1 MEKENILSELRKNI
15 QEDKF
20 IKIVFSDRQNGEFN
34 KIIIKSLSLKNG
46 KNIQIESFKD
56 NKAFHKNIELDHFQ
70 EIEDILKGYMENFK
84 QILLQIENL
93 DISFI
98 KKKESFT
105 KKINKNN
112 LIKNYIEHNKKKQY
126 ILNEG
131 DKIDFLIEL
140 GLMSTEGKIL
150 KSSYNKFRQINKYLE
165 FIDDVIEEL
174 KSKKLI
180 DNHINVLDFG
190 CGKSYLTF
198 ALYYYL
204 KHYRKDLSFSIV
216 GLDLKKDVIEFCN
229 KLAQKLNYENLEF
242 LNGNIKDYDRAKE
255 VDLVFSLHACNNAT
269 DYSLEKALSLNAKA
283 ILAVP
288 CCHHEFFE
296 KIQKNKNSEFYNTL
310 KIMVDNGVVLDK
322 FATLATDSFR
332 SSEFYN
338 TLKIMVDNGV
348 VLDKFAT
355 LATDS
360 FRSLALEL
368 CGYKTK
374 MIEFIDM
381 EHTPKNILIKAI
393 KSKPS
398 NLKEKLKEY
407 NKLKEF
413 LGIQPLLE
421 ELTKKYFL
429 IDTNTE
435 IPYN

>member
-34 KIIIKSLSLKNG
+34 KIIIKSLSLKNC

-56 NKAFHKNIELDHFQ
+56 NKAFHKNIELNNIQ
-70 EIEDILKGYMENFK
+70 EIENILKEYIENFK
-84 QILLQIENL
+84 QILLQVENF
-93 DISFI
+93 DVSFI
-98 KKKESFT
+98 RKKESFI
-105 KKINKNN
+105 KRENKNN
-112 LIKNYIEHNKKKQY
+112 LIKNSNEHNKKKQY

-140 GLMSTEGKIL
+140 GLMSTESKI
-150 KSSYNKFRQINKYLE
+150 
-165 FIDDVIEEL
+165 L

-204 KHYRKDLSFSIV
+204 KNYRKDLSFSIV

-296 KIQKNKNSEFYNTL
+296 KIQKSKNSDFYNTL
-310 KIMVDNGVVLDK
+310 KIML
-322 FATLATDSFR
+322 
-332 SSEFYN
+332 
-338 TLKIMVDNGV
+338 DNGV

-360 FRSLALEL
+360 FRSLTLEL

-381 EHTPKNILIKAI
+381 EHTPKNILIRAI
-393 KSKPS
+393 KSKSS

-407 NKLKEF
+407 NRLKDF
-413 LGIQPLLE
+413 LGINPLLE
-421 ELTKKYFL
+421 DLAKKYFL
-429 IDTNTE
+429 IDTNIE

>member
-1 MEKENILSELRKNI
+1 MEKENILFESIKNI
-15 QEDKF
+15 QEDKL
-20 IKIVFSDRQNGEFN
+20 IKIVFSDRKSGDFN
-34 KIIIKSLSLKNG
+34 KVIIKPIILKSA

-56 NKAFHKNIELDHFQ
+56 NKAFHKNIDLNNLKEL
-70 EIEDILKGYMENFK
+70 EDSLKKYIDNFK
-84 QILLQIENL
+84 QILLQIEGS

-98 KKKESFT
+98 RKKESFSR
-105 KKINKNN
+105 KEKESN
-112 LIKNYIEHNKKKQY
+112 LIKTSNEHNKKKQY

-140 GLMSTEGKIL
+140 GLMSIEGKIL
-150 KSSYNKFRQINKYLE
+150 KSSYNKFKQINKYLE

-174 KSKKLI
+174 KVKKLI
-180 DNHINVLDFG
+180 TDHINVLDFG

-204 KHYRKDLSFSIV
+204 KNYREDLTFSIV

-229 KLAQKLNYENLEF
+229 KLAKKLNYENLEF
-242 LNGNIKDYDRAKE
+242 LNGNIKDYDKSKE

-269 DYSLEKALSLNAKA
+269 DYSLEKALSLDAKA

-310 KIMVDNGVVLDK
+310 KIMADNGVVLDK
-322 FATLATDSFR
+322 FATLATDS
-332 SSEFYN
+332 S
-338 TLKIMVDNGV
+338 
-348 VLDKFAT
+348 
-355 LATDS
+355 
-360 FRSLALEL
+360 RSLSLEL

-393 KSKPS
+393 KSKSS
-398 NLKEKLKEY
+398 NLKEKLVEY

-413 LGIQPLLE
+413 LGIKPLLE
-421 ELTKKYFL
+421 DLIKKYFS

>member
-1 MEKENILSELRKNI
+1 MEKENILFESIKNI
-15 QEDKF
+15 QEDKL
-20 IKIVFSDRQNGEFN
+20 IKIVFSDRKSGDFN
-34 KIIIKSLSLKNG
+34 KVIIKPIILKSV

-56 NKAFHKNIELDHFQ
+56 NKAFHKNIDLNNLKEL
-70 EIEDILKGYMENFK
+70 EDNLKEYIDNFK
-84 QILLQIENL
+84 QILLQIEGS

-98 KKKESFT
+98 RKKENFSR
-105 KKINKNN
+105 KEKESN
-112 LIKNYIEHNKKKQY
+112 LIKTSNEHNKKKQY

-140 GLMSTEGKIL
+140 GLMSVEGKIL
-150 KSSYNKFRQINKYLE
+150 KSSFNKFKQINKYLE

-174 KSKKLI
+174 KAKKLI
-180 DNHINVLDFG
+180 TNHINVLDFG

-204 KHYRKDLSFSIV
+204 KNYRKDLTFSIV

-229 KLAQKLNYENLEF
+229 KLAKKLNYENLEF
-242 LNGNIKDYDRAKE
+242 LNGNIKDYDKSKE

-269 DYSLEKALSLNAKA
+269 DYSLEKALSLDAKA

-310 KIMVDNGVVLDK
+310 KIM
-322 FATLATDSFR
+322 A
-332 SSEFYN
+332 
-338 TLKIMVDNGV
+338 DNGV

-360 FRSLALEL
+360 FRSLSLEL

-393 KSKPS
+393 KSKSS
-398 NLKEKLKEY
+398 NLKEKLTEY

-413 LGIQPLLE
+413 LGIKPLLE
-421 ELTKKYFL
+421 DLIKKYFS

>member
-1 MEKENILSELRKNI
+1 MEKENVLFELKKNI
-15 QEDKF
+15 QEDKL
-20 IKIVFSDRQNGEFN
+20 IKIVFSDRKSGDFN
-34 KIIIKSLSLKNG
+34 KVIIKPIILKST

-56 NKAFHKNIELDHFQ
+56 NKAFHKNIDLNNLQEL
-70 EIEDILKGYMENFK
+70 ENILKEYIENFK
-84 QILLQIENL
+84 QILLQIEGA

-98 KKKESFT
+98 RKKESFSR
-105 KKINKNN
+105 KEKESN
-112 LIKNYIEHNKKKQY
+112 LIKTSNEHNKKKQY

-140 GLMSTEGKIL
+140 GLMSVEGKIL
-150 KSSYNKFRQINKYLE
+150 KSSYNKFKQINKYLE

-174 KSKKLI
+174 KAKKLI
-180 DNHINVLDFG
+180 TNHINVLDFG

-204 KHYRKDLSFSIV
+204 KNYRKDLTFSIV

-229 KLAQKLNYENLEF
+229 KLAKKLNYENLEF
-242 LNGNIKDYDRAKE
+242 LNGNIKDYDKSKE

-269 DYSLEKALSLNAKA
+269 DYSLEKALSLDAKA

-296 KIQKNKNSEFYNTL
+296 KIQKNKNSEFHNTL
-310 KIMVDNGVVLDK
+310 KIM
-322 FATLATDSFR
+322 A
-332 SSEFYN
+332 
-338 TLKIMVDNGV
+338 DNGV

-360 FRSLALEL
+360 FRSLSLEL
-368 CGYKTK
+368 CGYKTR

-393 KSKPS
+393 KSKS
-398 NLKEKLKEY
+398 SDLKEKLVEY

-413 LGIQPLLE
+413 LGINPLLE
-421 ELTKKYFL
+421 DLIRKYFF

>member
-1 MEKENILSELRKNI
+1 MEKENVLFELKKNI
-15 QEDKF
+15 QEDKL
-20 IKIVFSDRQNGEFN
+20 IKIVFSDRKSRDFN
-34 KIIIKSLSLKNG
+34 KVIIKPIILKSA

-56 NKAFHKNIELDHFQ
+56 NKAFHKNIDLNNLQEL
-70 EIEDILKGYMENFK
+70 EDNLKEYIDNFK
-84 QILLQIENL
+84 QILLQIEGS

-98 KKKESFT
+98 RKKENFSR
-105 KKINKNN
+105 KEKDSN
-112 LIKNYIEHNKKKQY
+112 LIKTSNDHNKKKQY

-140 GLMSTEGKIL
+140 GLMSAEGKIL
-150 KSSYNKFRQINKYLE
+150 KSSYSKFKQINKYLE

-180 DNHINVLDFG
+180 DNHINILDFG

-242 LNGNIKDYDRAKE
+242 LNGNIKDYDKSKE

-269 DYSLEKALSLNAKA
+269 DYSLEKALSLSAKA

-296 KIQKNKNSEFYNTL
+296 KIQKSKNSDFYNTL
-310 KIMVDNGVVLDK
+310 KIML
-322 FATLATDSFR
+322 
-332 SSEFYN
+332 
-338 TLKIMVDNGV
+338 DNGV

-360 FRSLALEL
+360 FRSLALEV

-374 MIEFIDM
+374 MIAFIDM
-381 EHTPKNILIKAI
+381 EHTPKNILIRAI
-393 KSKPS
+393 KSKSS

-407 NKLKEF
+407 NRLKDF
-413 LGIQPLLE
+413 LGINPLLE
-421 ELTKKYFL
+421 DLVKKYFL
-429 IDTNTE
+429 IDTNIE

>member
-1 MEKENILSELRKNI
+1 MEKENILFELKKNI
-15 QEDKF
+15 QEDKL
-20 IKIVFSDRQNGEFN
+20 IKIVFSDRKSGDFN
-34 KIIIKSLSLKNG
+34 KVIIKPIILKST

-56 NKAFHKNIELDHFQ
+56 NKAFHKNIDLNNLQEL
-70 EIEDILKGYMENFK
+70 EDNLKEYIDNFK
-84 QILLQIENL
+84 QILLQIEGL

-98 KKKESFT
+98 RKKENFSR
-105 KKINKNN
+105 KEKESN
-112 LIKNYIEHNKKKQY
+112 LIKTSNEHNKKKQY

-140 GLMSTEGKIL
+140 GLMSVEGKIL
-150 KSSYNKFRQINKYLE
+150 KSSFNKFKQINKYLE

-174 KSKKLI
+174 KAKKLI
-180 DNHINVLDFG
+180 TNHINVLDFG

-204 KHYRKDLSFSIV
+204 KNYRKDLTFSIV

-229 KLAQKLNYENLEF
+229 KLAKKLNYENLEF
-242 LNGNIKDYDRAKE
+242 LNGNIKDYDKSKE

-269 DYSLEKALSLNAKA
+269 DYSLEKALSLDAKA

-310 KIMVDNGVVLDK
+310 KIM
-322 FATLATDSFR
+322 A
-332 SSEFYN
+332 
-338 TLKIMVDNGV
+338 DNGV

-360 FRSLALEL
+360 FRSLSLEL

-393 KSKPS
+393 KSKSS
-398 NLKEKLKEY
+398 NLKEKLVEY

-413 LGIQPLLE
+413 LGIKPLLE
-421 ELTKKYFL
+421 DLIKKYFL

>member
-1 MEKENILSELRKNI
+1 MEKENILFESIKNI
-15 QEDKF
+15 QEDKL
-20 IKIVFSDRQNGEFN
+20 IKIVFSDRKSGDFN
-34 KIIIKSLSLKNG
+34 KVIIKPIILKSA

-56 NKAFHKNIELDHFQ
+56 NKAFHKNIDLNNLQEL
-70 EIEDILKGYMENFK
+70 EDSLKEYIENFK
-84 QILLQIENL
+84 QILLQIEGS

-98 KKKESFT
+98 RKKESFS
-105 KKINKNN
+105 KKEKESN
-112 LIKNYIEHNKKKQY
+112 LIKTSNEHNKKKQY

-140 GLMSTEGKIL
+140 GLMSVEGKIL
-150 KSSYNKFRQINKYLE
+150 KSSFNKFKQINKYLE

-174 KSKKLI
+174 KAKKLI
-180 DNHINVLDFG
+180 TNHINVLDFG

-204 KHYRKDLSFSIV
+204 KNYRKDLTFSIV

-229 KLAQKLNYENLEF
+229 KLAKKLNYENLEF
-242 LNGNIKDYDRAKE
+242 LNGNIKDYDKSKE

-269 DYSLEKALSLNAKA
+269 DYSLEKALSLDAKA

-310 KIMVDNGVVLDK
+310 KIM
-322 FATLATDSFR
+322 A
-332 SSEFYN
+332 
-338 TLKIMVDNGV
+338 DNGV

-360 FRSLALEL
+360 FRSLSLEL

-381 EHTPKNILIKAI
+381 EHTPKNILIRAI
-393 KSKPS
+393 KSKSS
-398 NLKEKLKEY
+398 NLKEKLVEY

-413 LGIQPLLE
+413 LGIKPLLE
-421 ELTKKYFL
+421 DLIKKYFL

>member
-1 MEKENILSELRKNI
+1 MEKENILFELKKNI
-15 QEDKF
+15 QEDKL
-20 IKIVFSDRQNGEFN
+20 IKIVFSDRQNGDFN
-34 KIIIKSLSLKNG
+34 KVIIKPIILKSTRS
-46 KNIQIESFKD
+46 IQIESFKD
-56 NKAFHKNIELDHFQ
+56 NKAFHKNIDLNNLQEL
-70 EIEDILKGYMENFK
+70 EDSLKEYIDNFK
-84 QILLQIENL
+84 QILLQIEGS

-98 KKKESFT
+98 RKKESFSR
-105 KKINKNN
+105 KEKENN
-112 LIKNYIEHNKKKQY
+112 LIKTSNEHNKKKQY

-140 GLMSTEGKIL
+140 GLMSVEGKIL
-150 KSSYNKFRQINKYLE
+150 KSSFNKFKQINKYLE

-174 KSKKLI
+174 KVKKLI
-180 DNHINVLDFG
+180 TNHINVLDFG

-204 KHYRKDLSFSIV
+204 KNYRKDLTFSIV

-229 KLAQKLNYENLEF
+229 KLARKLNYENLEF
-242 LNGNIKDYDRAKE
+242 LNGNIKDYDKSKE
-255 VDLVFSLHACNNAT
+255 VDFVFSLHACNNAT
-269 DYSLEKALSLNAKA
+269 DYSLEKALSLDAKA

-310 KIMVDNGVVLDK
+310 KIM
-322 FATLATDSFR
+322 A
-332 SSEFYN
+332 
-338 TLKIMVDNGV
+338 DNGV

-360 FRSLALEL
+360 FRSLSLEL

-393 KSKPS
+393 KSKSS
-398 NLKEKLKEY
+398 NLKEKLTEY

-413 LGIQPLLE
+413 LGIKPLLE
-421 ELTKKYFL
+421 DLIKKYFS

>member
-56 NKAFHKNIELDHFQ
+56 NKAFHKNIKLDNFQ

-310 KIMVDNGVVLDK
+310 KIM
-322 FATLATDSFR
+322 T
-332 SSEFYN
+332 
-338 TLKIMVDNGV
+338 DNGV

-360 FRSLALEL
+360 FRSLTLEL

-381 EHTPKNILIKAI
+381 EHTPKNILIRAI
-393 KSKPS
+393 KSKSS

-407 NKLKEF
+407 NRLKDF
-413 LGIQPLLE
+413 LGINPLLE
-421 ELTKKYFL
+421 DLLKKYFL
-429 IDTNTE
+429 IDTNIE

>member
-1 MEKENILSELRKNI
+1 MEKENILFELIKNI
-15 QEDKF
+15 QEDKL
-20 IKIVFSDRQNGEFN
+20 IKIVFSDRKSGDFN
-34 KIIIKSLSLKNG
+34 KVIIKPIILKSAR
-46 KNIQIESFKD
+46 NIQIESFKD
-56 NKAFHKNIELDHFQ
+56 NKAFHKNIDLNNLQEL
-70 EIEDILKGYMENFK
+70 EDNLKEYIDNFK
-84 QILLQIENL
+84 QILLQIEDS

-98 KKKESFT
+98 RKKENFSR
-105 KKINKNN
+105 KEKESN
-112 LIKNYIEHNKKKQY
+112 LIKTSNEHNKKKQY

-140 GLMSTEGKIL
+140 GLMSVEGKIL
-150 KSSYNKFRQINKYLE
+150 KSSFNKFKQINKYLE

-174 KSKKLI
+174 KVKKLI
-180 DNHINVLDFG
+180 TDHINVLDFG

-204 KHYRKDLSFSIV
+204 KNYRKDLTFSIV

-229 KLAQKLNYENLEF
+229 KLAKKLNYENLEF
-242 LNGNIKDYDRAKE
+242 LNGNIKDYDKSKE

-269 DYSLEKALSLNAKA
+269 DYSLEKALSLDAKA

-310 KIMVDNGVVLDK
+310 KIMAG
-322 FATLATDSFR
+322 
-332 SSEFYN
+332 
-338 TLKIMVDNGV
+338 NGV

-360 FRSLALEL
+360 FRSLSLEL

-393 KSKPS
+393 KSKSS
-398 NLKEKLKEY
+398 NLKEKLTEY

-413 LGIQPLLE
+413 LGIKPLLE
-421 ELTKKYFL
+421 DLIKKYFS

>member
-1 MEKENILSELRKNI
+1 MEKENVLFELKKNI
-15 QEDKF
+15 QEDKL
-20 IKIVFSDRQNGEFN
+20 IKIVFSDRKSGDFN
-34 KIIIKSLSLKNG
+34 KVIIKPIILKSA

-56 NKAFHKNIELDHFQ
+56 NKAFHKNIDLNNLQEL
-70 EIEDILKGYMENFK
+70 EDNLKEYIDNFK
-84 QILLQIENL
+84 QILLQIEGS

-98 KKKESFT
+98 RKKENFSR
-105 KKINKNN
+105 KEKESN
-112 LIKNYIEHNKKKQY
+112 LIKTSNEHNKKKQY

-140 GLMSTEGKIL
+140 GLMSVEGKIL
-150 KSSYNKFRQINKYLE
+150 KSSYNKFKQINKYLE

-174 KSKKLI
+174 KAKKLI
-180 DNHINVLDFG
+180 TNHINVLDFG

-204 KHYRKDLSFSIV
+204 KNYRKDLTFSIV

-229 KLAQKLNYENLEF
+229 KLAKKLNYENLEF
-242 LNGNIKDYDRAKE
+242 LNGNIKDYDKSKE

-269 DYSLEKALSLNAKA
+269 DYSLEKALSLDAKA

-310 KIMVDNGVVLDK
+310 KIM
-322 FATLATDSFR
+322 A
-332 SSEFYN
+332 
-338 TLKIMVDNGV
+338 DNGV

-360 FRSLALEL
+360 FRSLSLEL

-393 KSKPS
+393 KSKSS
-398 NLKEKLKEY
+398 NLKEKLTEY

-413 LGIQPLLE
+413 LGIKPLLE
-421 ELTKKYFL
+421 DLIKKYFL

>member
-1 MEKENILSELRKNI
+1 MEKENVLFELKKNI
-15 QEDKF
+15 QEDKL
-20 IKIVFSDRQNGEFN
+20 IKIVFSDRQSGDFN
-34 KIIIKSLSLKNG
+34 KVIIKSIILKSA

-56 NKAFHKNIELDHFQ
+56 NKAFHKNIELNNFQ
-70 EIEDILKGYMENFK
+70 EIENILKESIENFK
-84 QILLQIENL
+84 QILLQIEASN
-93 DISFI
+93 ISFI
-98 KKKESFT
+98 RKKD
-105 KKINKNN
+105 N
-112 LIKNYIEHNKKKQY
+112 LIKNSNEHNKKKKY

-131 DKIDFLIEL
+131 EKIDFLIEL
-140 GLMSTEGKIL
+140 GLMSAEGKIL
-150 KSSYNKFRQINKYLE
+150 KASYNKFKQINKYLE

-174 KSKKLI
+174 KTKKLI
-180 DNHINVLDFG
+180 TNHINVLDFG

-204 KHYRKDLSFSIV
+204 KNYRKDLTFSII

-229 KLAQKLNYENLEF
+229 KLAQKLEYKNLEF
-242 LNGNIKDYDRAKE
+242 LNGNIKDYDKSEE

-269 DYSLEKALSLNAKA
+269 DYSLEKALSLDAKA

-296 KIQKNKNSEFYNTL
+296 KIQKNKNSEFHNTL
-310 KIMVDNGVVLDK
+310 KIM
-322 FATLATDSFR
+322 A
-332 SSEFYN
+332 
-338 TLKIMVDNGV
+338 DNGV

-360 FRSLALEL
+360 FRSLSLEL

-393 KSKPS
+393 KSNSS
-398 NLKEKLKEY
+398 NLKEKLVEY
-407 NKLKEF
+407 NKLKKF
-413 LGIQPLLE
+413 LGIKPLLE
-421 ELTKKYFL
+421 DLIKKFFL

>member
-1 MEKENILSELRKNI
+1 MEKENILFELIKNI
-15 QEDKF
+15 QDDKL
-20 IKIVFSDRQNGEFN
+20 IKIVFSDRKSGDFN
-34 KIIIKSLSLKNG
+34 KVIIKPIILKSA

-56 NKAFHKNIELDHFQ
+56 NKAFHKNIDLNNLQEL
-70 EIEDILKGYMENFK
+70 EDNLKEYIDNFK
-84 QILLQIENL
+84 QILLQIEGS

-98 KKKESFT
+98 RKKENFSR
-105 KKINKNN
+105 KEKESN
-112 LIKNYIEHNKKKQY
+112 LIKTSNEHNKKKQY

-140 GLMSTEGKIL
+140 GLMSVKGKIL
-150 KSSYNKFRQINKYLE
+150 KSSFNKFKQINKYLE

-174 KSKKLI
+174 KAKKLI
-180 DNHINVLDFG
+180 TNHINVLDFG

-204 KHYRKDLSFSIV
+204 KNYRKDLTFSIV

-229 KLAQKLNYENLEF
+229 KLAKKLNYENLEF
-242 LNGNIKDYDRAKE
+242 LNGNIKDYDKSKE
-255 VDLVFSLHACNNAT
+255 GDLVFSLHACNNAT
-269 DYSLEKALSLNAKA
+269 DYSLEKALSLDAKA

-310 KIMVDNGVVLDK
+310 KIM
-322 FATLATDSFR
+322 A
-332 SSEFYN
+332 
-338 TLKIMVDNGV
+338 DNGV

-360 FRSLALEL
+360 FRSLSLEL

-393 KSKPS
+393 KSKSS
-398 NLKEKLKEY
+398 NLKEKLVEY

-413 LGIQPLLE
+413 LGIKPLLE
-421 ELTKKYFL
+421 DLIKKYFL

>member
-1 MEKENILSELRKNI
+1 MEKENILFELIKNI
-15 QEDKF
+15 QEDKL
-20 IKIVFSDRQNGEFN
+20 IKIVFSDRKSGDFN
-34 KIIIKSLSLKNG
+34 KVIIKPIILKST

-56 NKAFHKNIELDHFQ
+56 NKAFHKNIDLNNLQEL
-70 EIEDILKGYMENFK
+70 EDNLKEYIDNFK
-84 QILLQIENL
+84 QILLQIEGS

-98 KKKESFT
+98 RKKENFSR
-105 KKINKNN
+105 KEKDSN
-112 LIKNYIEHNKKKQY
+112 LIKTSNEHNKKKQY

-140 GLMSTEGKIL
+140 GLISIEGKIL
-150 KSSYNKFRQINKYLE
+150 KSSYNKFKQINKYLE

-174 KSKKLI
+174 KAKKLI
-180 DNHINVLDFG
+180 TNHINVLDFG

-204 KHYRKDLSFSIV
+204 KNYRKDLTFSIV

-229 KLAQKLNYENLEF
+229 KLAKKLNYENLEF
-242 LNGNIKDYDRAKE
+242 LNGNIKDYDKSKE

-269 DYSLEKALSLNAKA
+269 DYSLEKALSLDAKA

-310 KIMVDNGVVLDK
+310 KIM
-322 FATLATDSFR
+322 A
-332 SSEFYN
+332 
-338 TLKIMVDNGV
+338 DNGV

-360 FRSLALEL
+360 FRSLSLEL

-381 EHTPKNILIKAI
+381 EHTPKNILIRAI
-393 KSKPS
+393 KSKSS
-398 NLKEKLKEY
+398 NLKEKLVEY

-413 LGIQPLLE
+413 LGIKPLLE
-421 ELTKKYFL
+421 DLIKKYFL

>member
-56 NKAFHKNIELDHFQ
+56 NKAFHKNIELDNFQ

-204 KHYRKDLSFSIV
+204 KNYRKDLSFSIV

-229 KLAQKLNYENLEF
+229 KLAQKLDYKSLEF

-269 DYSLEKALSLNAKA
+269 DYSLEK
-283 ILAVP
+283 
-288 CCHHEFFE
+288 H
-296 KIQKNKNSEFYNTL
+296 
-310 KIMVDNGVVLDK
+310 
-322 FATLATDSFR
+322 
-332 SSEFYN
+332 
-338 TLKIMVDNGV
+338 
-348 VLDKFAT
+348 
-355 LATDS
+355 
-360 FRSLALEL
+360 
-368 CGYKTK
+368 
-374 MIEFIDM
+374 
-381 EHTPKNILIKAI
+381 
-393 KSKPS
+393 
-398 NLKEKLKEY
+398 
-407 NKLKEF
+407 
-413 LGIQPLLE
+413 
-421 ELTKKYFL
+421 
-429 IDTNTE
+429 
-435 IPYN
+435 

>member
-1 MEKENILSELRKNI
+1 MEKENILFELIKNI
-15 QEDKF
+15 QEDKL
-20 IKIVFSDRQNGEFN
+20 IKIVFSDRKSGDFN
-34 KIIIKSLSLKNG
+34 KVIIKPIILKST

-56 NKAFHKNIELDHFQ
+56 NKAFHKNIDLNNLQEL
-70 EIEDILKGYMENFK
+70 EDNLKEYIDNFK
-84 QILLQIENL
+84 QILLQIEGS

-98 KKKESFT
+98 RKKENFSR
-105 KKINKNN
+105 KEKESN
-112 LIKNYIEHNKKKQY
+112 LIKTSNEHNKKKQY

-140 GLMSTEGKIL
+140 GLMSVEGKIL
-150 KSSYNKFRQINKYLE
+150 KSSFNKFKQINKYLE
-165 FIDDVIEEL
+165 FIDAVIEEL
-174 KSKKLI
+174 KTKKLI
-180 DNHINVLDFG
+180 TNHINVLDFG

-204 KHYRKDLSFSIV
+204 KNYRKDLTFSIV

-229 KLAQKLNYENLEF
+229 KLAKKLNYENLEF
-242 LNGNIKDYDRAKE
+242 LNGNIKDYDKSKE

-269 DYSLEKALSLNAKA
+269 DYSLEKALSLDAKA

-310 KIMVDNGVVLDK
+310 KIM
-322 FATLATDSFR
+322 A
-332 SSEFYN
+332 
-338 TLKIMVDNGV
+338 DNGV

-360 FRSLALEL
+360 FRSLSLEL

-393 KSKPS
+393 KSKSS
-398 NLKEKLKEY
+398 NLKEKLVEY

-413 LGIQPLLE
+413 LGIKPLLE
-421 ELTKKYFL
+421 DLIKKYFL

>member
-1 MEKENILSELRKNI
+1 MEKENILFELIKNI
-15 QEDKF
+15 QDDKL
-20 IKIVFSDRQNGEFN
+20 IKIVFSGRKSGDFN
-34 KIIIKSLSLKNG
+34 KVIIKPIILKST

-56 NKAFHKNIELDHFQ
+56 NKAFHKNIDLNNLQEL
-70 EIEDILKGYMENFK
+70 ENILKEYIENFK
-84 QILLQIENL
+84 QILLQIEGS

-98 KKKESFT
+98 RKKESFS
-105 KKINKNN
+105 KKEKESN
-112 LIKNYIEHNKKKQY
+112 LVKSSNEHNKKKQY

-140 GLMSTEGKIL
+140 GLMSVEGKIL
-150 KSSYNKFRQINKYLE
+150 KSSYNKFKQINKYLE

-174 KSKKLI
+174 KAKKLI
-180 DNHINVLDFG
+180 TNHINVLDFG

-204 KHYRKDLSFSIV
+204 KNYRKDLTFSIV

-229 KLAQKLNYENLEF
+229 KLAKKLNYENLEF
-242 LNGNIKDYDRAKE
+242 LNGNIKDYDKSKE

-269 DYSLEKALSLNAKA
+269 DYSLEKALSLDAKA

-310 KIMVDNGVVLDK
+310 KIM
-322 FATLATDSFR
+322 A
-332 SSEFYN
+332 
-338 TLKIMVDNGV
+338 DNGV

-360 FRSLALEL
+360 FRSLSLEL

-393 KSKPS
+393 KSKSS
-398 NLKEKLKEY
+398 NLKEKLTEY

-413 LGIQPLLE
+413 LGIKPLLE
-421 ELTKKYFL
+421 DLIKKYFL

>member
-1 MEKENILSELRKNI
+1 MEKENVLFELKKNI
-15 QEDKF
+15 QEDKL
-20 IKIVFSDRQNGEFN
+20 IKIVFSDRKSGDFN
-34 KIIIKSLSLKNG
+34 KVIIKPIILKST
-46 KNIQIESFKD
+46 KNIQIESFRD
-56 NKAFHKNIELDHFQ
+56 NKAFHKNIDLNNLQEL
-70 EIEDILKGYMENFK
+70 EYNLKEYIDNFK
-84 QILLQIENL
+84 QILLQIEGS

-98 KKKESFT
+98 RKKENFSR
-105 KKINKNN
+105 KEKESN
-112 LIKNYIEHNKKKQY
+112 LIKTSNEHNKKKQY

-140 GLMSTEGKIL
+140 GLMSVEGKIL
-150 KSSYNKFRQINKYLE
+150 KSSYNKFKQINKYLE

-174 KSKKLI
+174 KAKKLI
-180 DNHINVLDFG
+180 TNHINVLDFG
-190 CGKSYLTF
+190 CEKSYLTF

-204 KHYRKDLSFSIV
+204 KNYRKDLTFSIV

-229 KLAQKLNYENLEF
+229 KLAKKLNYENLEF
-242 LNGNIKDYDRAKE
+242 LNGNIKDYDKSKE

-269 DYSLEKALSLNAKA
+269 DYSLEKALSLDAKA

-310 KIMVDNGVVLDK
+310 KIM
-322 FATLATDSFR
+322 A
-332 SSEFYN
+332 
-338 TLKIMVDNGV
+338 DNGV

-360 FRSLALEL
+360 FRSLSLEL
-368 CGYKTK
+368 CGYKTR

-393 KSKPS
+393 KSKS
-398 NLKEKLKEY
+398 SDLKEKLVEY

-413 LGIQPLLE
+413 LGIKPLLE
-421 ELTKKYFL
+421 DLIKKYFL

>member
-1 MEKENILSELRKNI
+1 MEKENVLFELKKNI
-15 QEDKF
+15 QEDKL
-20 IKIVFSDRQNGEFN
+20 IKIVFSDRKSGDFN
-34 KIIIKSLSLKNG
+34 KVIIKPIILKSA

-56 NKAFHKNIELDHFQ
+56 NKAFHKNIDLNNLQEL
-70 EIEDILKGYMENFK
+70 EDNLKEYIDNFK
-84 QILLQIENL
+84 QILLQIEGS

-98 KKKESFT
+98 RKKENFSR
-105 KKINKNN
+105 KEKDSN
-112 LIKNYIEHNKKKQY
+112 LIKTSNEHNKKKQY

-140 GLMSTEGKIL
+140 GLMSVEGKIL
-150 KSSYNKFRQINKYLE
+150 KSSFNKFKQINKYLE

-174 KSKKLI
+174 KAKKLI
-180 DNHINVLDFG
+180 TNHINVLDFG

-204 KHYRKDLSFSIV
+204 KNYRKDLTFSIV

-229 KLAQKLNYENLEF
+229 KLAKKLNYENLEF
-242 LNGNIKDYDRAKE
+242 LNGNIKDYDKSKE

-269 DYSLEKALSLNAKA
+269 DYSLEKALSLDAKA

-310 KIMVDNGVVLDK
+310 KIM
-322 FATLATDSFR
+322 A
-332 SSEFYN
+332 
-338 TLKIMVDNGV
+338 DNGV

-360 FRSLALEL
+360 FRSLSLEL

-393 KSKPS
+393 KSKSS
-398 NLKEKLKEY
+398 NLKEKLVEY

-413 LGIQPLLE
+413 LGIKPLLE
-421 ELTKKYFL
+421 DLIKKYFS

>member
-1 MEKENILSELRKNI
+1 MKKENILFELIENI
-15 QEDKF
+15 KESRF
-20 IKIVFSDRQNGEFN
+20 IKIVFSDRQNGDFN
-34 KIIIKSLSLKNG
+34 KIIIKPIILKSV

-56 NKAFHKNIELDHFQ
+56 NKAYHKNIELNNLQ
-70 EIEDILKGYMENFK
+70 EIENILKEYIENFK
-84 QILLQIENL
+84 QILLQIKNL

-98 KKKESFT
+98 KKKENFVR
-105 KKINKNN
+105 KENKNN
-112 LIKNYIEHNKKKQY
+112 LLKNSNEHNKKKQY

-140 GLMSTEGKIL
+140 GLMSADRKIL
-150 KSSYNKFRQINKYLE
+150 KSSYNKFKQINKYLE
-165 FIDDVIEEL
+165 FIDDVIEDL
-174 KSKKLI
+174 KNKKLI

-204 KHYRKDLSFSIV
+204 KNYRQGLTFSIV
-216 GLDLKKDVIEFCN
+216 GLDLKKNVIDFCN
-229 KLAQKLNYENLEF
+229 KLAKKLDYKNLEF
-242 LNGNIKDYDRAKE
+242 LNGNIKDYDKTKE

-296 KIQKNKNSEFYNTL
+296 KIQKNKNSDFYNTL
-310 KIMVDNGVVLDK
+310 KIMADNGV
-322 FATLATDSFR
+322 
-332 SSEFYN
+332 
-338 TLKIMVDNGV
+338 I
-348 VLDKFAT
+348 LDKFAT

-360 FRSLALEL
+360 FRSLTLEL

-393 KSKPS
+393 KSKS
-398 NLKEKLKEY
+398 SDLKEKLKEY
-407 NKLKEF
+407 NKLKKF

-421 ELTKKYFL
+421 DLTKKYFL

>member
-1 MEKENILSELRKNI
+1 MEKENILFELIKNI
-15 QEDKF
+15 QEDKL
-20 IKIVFSDRQNGEFN
+20 IKIVFSDRKSGDFN
-34 KIIIKSLSLKNG
+34 KVIIKPIILKST

-56 NKAFHKNIELDHFQ
+56 NKAFHKNIDLNNLQEL
-70 EIEDILKGYMENFK
+70 ENTLKEYIENFK
-84 QILLQIENL
+84 QILLQIEGS

-98 KKKESFT
+98 RKKESFSR
-105 KKINKNN
+105 KEKESN
-112 LIKNYIEHNKKKQY
+112 LIKTSNEHNKKKQY

-140 GLMSTEGKIL
+140 GLMSVEGKIL
-150 KSSYNKFRQINKYLE
+150 KSSYNKFKQINKYLE

-174 KSKKLI
+174 KAKKLI
-180 DNHINVLDFG
+180 TNHINVLDFG

-204 KHYRKDLSFSIV
+204 KNYRKDLTFSIV

-229 KLAQKLNYENLEF
+229 KLAKKLNYENLEF
-242 LNGNIKDYDRAKE
+242 LNGNIKDYDKSKE

-269 DYSLEKALSLNAKA
+269 DYSLEKALSLDAKA

-310 KIMVDNGVVLDK
+310 KIM
-322 FATLATDSFR
+322 A
-332 SSEFYN
+332 
-338 TLKIMVDNGV
+338 DNGV

-360 FRSLALEL
+360 FRSLSLEL

-381 EHTPKNILIKAI
+381 EHTPKNILIRAI
-393 KSKPS
+393 KSKSS
-398 NLKEKLKEY
+398 NLKEKLVEY

-413 LGIQPLLE
+413 LGIKPLLE
-421 ELTKKYFL
+421 DLIKKYFL

>member
-1 MEKENILSELRKNI
+1 MEKENVLFELKKNI
-15 QEDKF
+15 QEDKL
-20 IKIVFSDRQNGEFN
+20 IKIVFSDRKSGDFN
-34 KIIIKSLSLKNG
+34 KVIIKPIILKSA

-56 NKAFHKNIELDHFQ
+56 NKAFHKNIDLNNLQEL
-70 EIEDILKGYMENFK
+70 EDNLKEYIDNFK
-84 QILLQIENL
+84 QILLQIEGL

-98 KKKESFT
+98 RKKENFSR
-105 KKINKNN
+105 KEKESN
-112 LIKNYIEHNKKKQY
+112 LIKTSNEHNKKKQY

-140 GLMSTEGKIL
+140 GLMSVEGKIL
-150 KSSYNKFRQINKYLE
+150 KSSFNKFKQINKYLE

-174 KSKKLI
+174 KAKKLI
-180 DNHINVLDFG
+180 TNHINVLDFG

-204 KHYRKDLSFSIV
+204 KNYRKDLTFSIV

-229 KLAQKLNYENLEF
+229 KLAKKLNYENLEF
-242 LNGNIKDYDRAKE
+242 LNGNIKDYDKSKE

-269 DYSLEKALSLNAKA
+269 DYSLEKALSLDAKA

-310 KIMVDNGVVLDK
+310 KIM
-322 FATLATDSFR
+322 A
-332 SSEFYN
+332 
-338 TLKIMVDNGV
+338 DNGV

-360 FRSLALEL
+360 FRSLSLEL
-368 CGYKTK
+368 CGYKTN

-393 KSKPS
+393 KSKSS
-398 NLKEKLKEY
+398 NLKEKLTEY

-413 LGIQPLLE
+413 LGIKPLLE
-421 ELTKKYFL
+421 DLIKKYFS

>member
-1 MEKENILSELRKNI
+1 MEKENILFELIKNI
-15 QEDKF
+15 QEDKL
-20 IKIVFSDRQNGEFN
+20 IKIVFSDRKSGDFN
-34 KIIIKSLSLKNG
+34 KVIIKPIILKSA

-56 NKAFHKNIELDHFQ
+56 NKAFHKNIDLNNLQEL
-70 EIEDILKGYMENFK
+70 EDNLKEYIDNFK
-84 QILLQIENL
+84 QILLQIEGS

-98 KKKESFT
+98 RKKENFSR
-105 KKINKNN
+105 KEKESN
-112 LIKNYIEHNKKKQY
+112 LIKTSNEHNKKKQY

-140 GLMSTEGKIL
+140 GLMSVKGKIL
-150 KSSYNKFRQINKYLE
+150 KSSFNKFKQINKYLE

-174 KSKKLI
+174 KAKKLI
-180 DNHINVLDFG
+180 TNHINVLDFG

-204 KHYRKDLSFSIV
+204 KNYRKDLTFSIV

-229 KLAQKLNYENLEF
+229 KLAKKLNYENLEF
-242 LNGNIKDYDRAKE
+242 LNGNIKDYDKSKE

-269 DYSLEKALSLNAKA
+269 DYSLEKALSLDAKA

-310 KIMVDNGVVLDK
+310 KIM
-322 FATLATDSFR
+322 A
-332 SSEFYN
+332 
-338 TLKIMVDNGV
+338 DNGV

-360 FRSLALEL
+360 FRSLSLEL

-393 KSKPS
+393 KSKSS
-398 NLKEKLKEY
+398 NLKEKLTEY

-413 LGIQPLLE
+413 LGIKPLLE
-421 ELTKKYFL
+421 DLIKKYFS

>member
-1 MEKENILSELRKNI
+1 MEKENILFELIKNI
-15 QEDKF
+15 QEDKL
-20 IKIVFSDRQNGEFN
+20 IKIVFSDRKSGDFN
-34 KIIIKSLSLKNG
+34 KVIIKPIILKSV

-56 NKAFHKNIELDHFQ
+56 NKAFHKNIDLNNLKEL
-70 EIEDILKGYMENFK
+70 EDNLKEYIDNFK
-84 QILLQIENL
+84 QILLQIEGS

-98 KKKESFT
+98 RKKENFSR
-105 KKINKNN
+105 KEKESN
-112 LIKNYIEHNKKKQY
+112 LIKTSNEHNKKKQY

-140 GLMSTEGKIL
+140 GLMSIEGKIL
-150 KSSYNKFRQINKYLE
+150 KSSYNKFKQINKYLE

-174 KSKKLI
+174 KVKKLI
-180 DNHINVLDFG
+180 TDHINVLDFG

-204 KHYRKDLSFSIV
+204 KNYRKDLTFSIV
-216 GLDLKKDVIEFCN
+216 GLDLKKDVIAFCN
-229 KLAQKLNYENLEF
+229 KLAKKLNYENLEF
-242 LNGNIKDYDRAKE
+242 LNGNIKDYDKSKE

-269 DYSLEKALSLNAKA
+269 DYSLEKALSLDAKA

-310 KIMVDNGVVLDK
+310 KIM
-322 FATLATDSFR
+322 A
-332 SSEFYN
+332 
-338 TLKIMVDNGV
+338 DNGV

-360 FRSLALEL
+360 FRSLSLEL

-381 EHTPKNILIKAI
+381 EYTPKNILIRAI
-393 KSKPS
+393 KSKSS
-398 NLKEKLKEY
+398 NLKEKLVEY

-413 LGIQPLLE
+413 LGIKPLLE
-421 ELTKKYFL
+421 DLIKKYFL

>member
-1 MEKENILSELRKNI
+1 MEKENILFELKKNI
-15 QEDKF
+15 QEDKL
-20 IKIVFSDRQNGEFN
+20 IKIVFSDRKSGDFN
-34 KIIIKSLSLKNG
+34 KVIIKPIILKSA

-56 NKAFHKNIELDHFQ
+56 NKAFHKNIDLNNLQEL
-70 EIEDILKGYMENFK
+70 EDNLKEYIDNFK
-84 QILLQIENL
+84 QILLQIEGS

-98 KKKESFT
+98 RKKENFSR
-105 KKINKNN
+105 KEKESN
-112 LIKNYIEHNKKKQY
+112 LIKTSNEHNKKKQY

-140 GLMSTEGKIL
+140 GLMSVEGKIL
-150 KSSYNKFRQINKYLE
+150 KSSFNKFKQINKYLE

-174 KSKKLI
+174 KAKKLI
-180 DNHINVLDFG
+180 TNHINVLDFG

-204 KHYRKDLSFSIV
+204 KNYRKDLTFSIV
-216 GLDLKKDVIEFCN
+216 SLDLKKDVIEFCN
-229 KLAQKLNYENLEF
+229 KLAKKLNYENLEF
-242 LNGNIKDYDRAKE
+242 LNGNIKDYDKSKE

-269 DYSLEKALSLNAKA
+269 DYSLEKALSLDAKA

-310 KIMVDNGVVLDK
+310 KIM
-322 FATLATDSFR
+322 A
-332 SSEFYN
+332 
-338 TLKIMVDNGV
+338 DNGV

-360 FRSLALEL
+360 FRSLSLEL

-393 KSKPS
+393 KSKSS
-398 NLKEKLKEY
+398 NLKEKLVEY

-413 LGIQPLLE
+413 LGIKPLLE
-421 ELTKKYFL
+421 DLIKKYFL

>member
-1 MEKENILSELRKNI
+1 MEKENILFESIKNI
-15 QEDKF
+15 QEDKL
-20 IKIVFSDRQNGEFN
+20 IKIVFSDRKSGDFN
-34 KIIIKSLSLKNG
+34 KVIIKPIILKSA

-56 NKAFHKNIELDHFQ
+56 NKAFHKNIDLNNLQEL
-70 EIEDILKGYMENFK
+70 EDNLKEYIDNFK
-84 QILLQIENL
+84 QILLQIEGS

-98 KKKESFT
+98 RKKENFSR
-105 KKINKNN
+105 KEKESN
-112 LIKNYIEHNKKKQY
+112 LIKTSNEHNKKKQY

-140 GLMSTEGKIL
+140 GLMSVEGKIL
-150 KSSYNKFRQINKYLE
+150 KSSFNKFKQINKYLE

-174 KSKKLI
+174 KAKKLI
-180 DNHINVLDFG
+180 TNHINVLDFG

-204 KHYRKDLSFSIV
+204 KNYRKDLTFSIV

-229 KLAQKLNYENLEF
+229 KLAKKLNYENLEF
-242 LNGNIKDYDRAKE
+242 LNGNIKDYDKSKE

-269 DYSLEKALSLNAKA
+269 DYSLEKALSLDAKA

-296 KIQKNKNSEFYNTL
+296 KVQKNKNSEFYNTL
-310 KIMVDNGVVLDK
+310 KIM
-322 FATLATDSFR
+322 A
-332 SSEFYN
+332 
-338 TLKIMVDNGV
+338 DNGV

-360 FRSLALEL
+360 FRSLSLEL

-393 KSKPS
+393 KSKSS
-398 NLKEKLKEY
+398 NLKEKLVEY

-413 LGIQPLLE
+413 LGIKPLLE
-421 ELTKKYFL
+421 DLIKKYFS

>member
-1 MEKENILSELRKNI
+1 MEKDNIFSELKKYI
-15 QEDKF
+15 QEEKF
-20 IKIVFSDRQNGEFN
+20 IKIVFSDKKNGNFS
-34 KIIIKSLSLKNG
+34 KIIIKPLSLKTG

-56 NKAFHKNIELDHFQ
+56 NKAFHKNIELNNLQ
-70 EIEDILKGYMENFK
+70 EIENTLKEYIENFK

-93 DISFI
+93 DISFM
-98 KKKESFT
+98 KKKERFI
-105 KKINKNN
+105 KKENKNN
-112 LIKNYIEHNKKKQY
+112 LIKNSNEHNKKKQY

-140 GLMSTEGKIL
+140 GLMSAEGKIL
-150 KSSYNKFRQINKYLE
+150 KSSYSKFKQINKYLE

-180 DNHINVLDFG
+180 DNHINILDFG

-242 LNGNIKDYDRAKE
+242 LNGNIKDYDRTLE

-296 KIQKNKNSEFYNTL
+296 KIQKNKNSKFYDNL
-310 KIMVDNGVVLDK
+310 KIMADNGIALDK
-322 FATLATDSFR
+322 FAS
-332 SSEFYN
+332 
-338 TLKIMVDNGV
+338 
-348 VLDKFAT
+348 

-393 KSKPS
+393 KSKSS
-398 NLKEKLKEY
+398 NLKEKLIEY
-407 NKLKEF
+407 SKLKEF

-421 ELTKKYFL
+421 ELTRKYFL
-429 IDTNTE
+429 IDTNIE

>member
-1 MEKENILSELRKNI
+1 MEKENVLFELKKNI
-15 QEDKF
+15 QEDKL
-20 IKIVFSDRQNGEFN
+20 IKIVFSDKQNGDFS
-34 KIIIKSLSLKNG
+34 KIIIKPLSLKTS
-46 KNIQIESFKD
+46 KNIQIESFKE
-56 NKAFHKNIELDHFQ
+56 NKAFHKNIELNNFQ
-70 EIEDILKGYMENFK
+70 EIENILKEYIENFK
-84 QILLQIENL
+84 QILLQIESL
-93 DISFI
+93 DISFT
-98 KKKESFT
+98 KKKENFI
-105 KKINKNN
+105 KKENKNN
-112 LIKNYIEHNKKKQY
+112 LIKNSNEHNKKKKY

-140 GLMSTEGKIL
+140 GLMSVEGKIL
-150 KSSYNKFRQINKYLE
+150 KSSYNKFKQINKYLE
-165 FIDDVIEEL
+165 FINDVIVEL
-174 KSKKLI
+174 KTKKLI
-180 DNHINVLDFG
+180 DNHINILDFG

-229 KLAQKLNYENLEF
+229 KLAQKLDYKNLEF
-242 LNGNIKDYDRAKE
+242 LNGNIKDYDRTKK

-269 DYSLEKALSLNAKA
+269 DYSLEKALSLNAKS

-296 KIQKNKNSEFYNTL
+296 KIQKSKNSDFYNTL
-310 KIMVDNGVVLDK
+310 KIML
-322 FATLATDSFR
+322 
-332 SSEFYN
+332 
-338 TLKIMVDNGV
+338 DNGV

-360 FRSLALEL
+360 FRSLTLEL

-374 MIEFIDM
+374 MIEFIDT
-381 EHTPKNILIKAI
+381 EHTPKNILIRAI
-393 KSKPS
+393 KSKSS

-407 NKLKEF
+407 NRLKEF

-421 ELTKKYFL
+421 DLTKKYFL

>member
-1 MEKENILSELRKNI
+1 MEKENILFELIKNI
-15 QEDKF
+15 QEDKL
-20 IKIVFSDRQNGEFN
+20 IKIVFSDRKSGDFN
-34 KIIIKSLSLKNG
+34 KVIIKPIILKST
-46 KNIQIESFKD
+46 KNIQIESFRD
-56 NKAFHKNIELDHFQ
+56 NKAFHKNIDLNNLQEL
-70 EIEDILKGYMENFK
+70 EYNLKEYIDNFK
-84 QILLQIENL
+84 QILLQIEGS

-98 KKKESFT
+98 RKKENFSR
-105 KKINKNN
+105 KEKESN
-112 LIKNYIEHNKKKQY
+112 LIKTSNEHNKKKQY

-140 GLMSTEGKIL
+140 GLMSVEGKIL
-150 KSSYNKFRQINKYLE
+150 KSSYNKFKQINKYLE

-174 KSKKLI
+174 KAKKLI
-180 DNHINVLDFG
+180 TNHINVLDFG

-204 KHYRKDLSFSIV
+204 KNYRKDLTFSIV

-229 KLAQKLNYENLEF
+229 KLAKKLNYENLEF
-242 LNGNIKDYDRAKE
+242 LNGNIKDYDKSKE

-269 DYSLEKALSLNAKA
+269 DYSLEKALSLDAKA

-296 KIQKNKNSEFYNTL
+296 KIQKNKNSEFHNTL
-310 KIMVDNGVVLDK
+310 KIM
-322 FATLATDSFR
+322 A
-332 SSEFYN
+332 
-338 TLKIMVDNGV
+338 DNGV

-360 FRSLALEL
+360 FRSLSLEL

-381 EHTPKNILIKAI
+381 EHTPKNILIRAI
-393 KSKPS
+393 KSKSS
-398 NLKEKLKEY
+398 NLKEKLVEY

-413 LGIQPLLE
+413 LGIKPLLE
-421 ELTKKYFL
+421 DLIKKYFS

>member
-1 MEKENILSELRKNI
+1 MEKENVLFELKKNI
-15 QEDKF
+15 QEDKL
-20 IKIVFSDRQNGEFN
+20 IKIVFSDRKSRDFN
-34 KIIIKSLSLKNG
+34 KVIIKPIILKSA

-56 NKAFHKNIELDHFQ
+56 NKAFHKNIDLNNLQEL
-70 EIEDILKGYMENFK
+70 EDNLKEYIDNFK
-84 QILLQIENL
+84 QILLQIEGL

-98 KKKESFT
+98 RKKENFSR
-105 KKINKNN
+105 KEKESN
-112 LIKNYIEHNKKKQY
+112 LIKTSNEHNKKKQY

-140 GLMSTEGKIL
+140 GLMSVEGKIL
-150 KSSYNKFRQINKYLE
+150 KSSFNKFKQINKYLE

-174 KSKKLI
+174 KAKKLI
-180 DNHINVLDFG
+180 TNHINVLDFG

-204 KHYRKDLSFSIV
+204 KNYRKDLTFSIV

-229 KLAQKLNYENLEF
+229 KLAKKLNYENLEF
-242 LNGNIKDYDRAKE
+242 LNGNIKDYDKSKE

-269 DYSLEKALSLNAKA
+269 DYSLEKALSLDAKA

-310 KIMVDNGVVLDK
+310 KIM
-322 FATLATDSFR
+322 A
-332 SSEFYN
+332 
-338 TLKIMVDNGV
+338 DNGV

-360 FRSLALEL
+360 FRSLSLEL

-374 MIEFIDM
+374 TIEFIDM

-393 KSKPS
+393 KSKSS

-407 NKLKEF
+407 NRLKKF

-429 IDTNTE
+429 IDTNIE

>member
-1 MEKENILSELRKNI
+1 MEKENILFELIKNI
-15 QEDKF
+15 QEDKL
-20 IKIVFSDRQNGEFN
+20 IKIVFSDRQSGDFN
-34 KIIIKSLSLKNG
+34 KVIIKPIILKST

-56 NKAFHKNIELDHFQ
+56 NKAFHKNIDLNNLQEL
-70 EIEDILKGYMENFK
+70 EDNLKEYIDNFK
-84 QILLQIENL
+84 QILLQIEGS

-98 KKKESFT
+98 RKKESFSRRE
-105 KKINKNN
+105 KESN
-112 LIKNYIEHNKKKQY
+112 LIKTSNGHNKKKQY

-140 GLMSTEGKIL
+140 GLMSVEGKIL
-150 KSSYNKFRQINKYLE
+150 KSSYNKFKQINKYLE

-174 KSKKLI
+174 KTKKLI
-180 DNHINVLDFG
+180 TNHINVLDFG

-204 KHYRKDLSFSIV
+204 KNYRKDLTFSIV

-229 KLAQKLNYENLEF
+229 KLAKKLNYENLEF
-242 LNGNIKDYDRAKE
+242 LNGNIKDYDKSKE

-296 KIQKNKNSEFYNTL
+296 KIQKNKNSEFH
-310 KIMVDNGVVLDK
+310 
-322 FATLATDSFR
+322 
-332 SSEFYN
+332 N

-360 FRSLALEL
+360 FRSLSLEL

-393 KSKPS
+393 KSKS
-398 NLKEKLKEY
+398 SDLKEKLVEY

-413 LGIQPLLE
+413 LGIKPLLE
-421 ELTKKYFL
+421 DLIKKYFL

>member
-1 MEKENILSELRKNI
+1 MEKENILFELIKNI
-15 QEDKF
+15 QEDKL
-20 IKIVFSDRQNGEFN
+20 IKIVFSDRKSGDFN
-34 KIIIKSLSLKNG
+34 KVIIKPIILKSA
-46 KNIQIESFKD
+46 KNIQIESFRD
-56 NKAFHKNIELDHFQ
+56 NKAFHKNIDLNNLQEL
-70 EIEDILKGYMENFK
+70 EDNLKEYIDNFK
-84 QILLQIENL
+84 QILLQIEGS

-98 KKKESFT
+98 RKKENFSR
-105 KKINKNN
+105 KEKDSN
-112 LIKNYIEHNKKKQY
+112 LIKTSNDHNKKKQY

-140 GLMSTEGKIL
+140 GLMSVEGKIL
-150 KSSYNKFRQINKYLE
+150 KSSFNKFKQINKYLE

-174 KSKKLI
+174 KAKKLI
-180 DNHINVLDFG
+180 TNHINVLDFG
-190 CGKSYLTF
+190 CGKLYLTF

-204 KHYRKDLSFSIV
+204 KNYRKDLTFSIV

-229 KLAQKLNYENLEF
+229 KLAKKLNYENLEF
-242 LNGNIKDYDRAKE
+242 LNGNIKDYDKSKE

-269 DYSLEKALSLNAKA
+269 DYSLEKALSLDAKA

-310 KIMVDNGVVLDK
+310 KIM
-322 FATLATDSFR
+322 A
-332 SSEFYN
+332 
-338 TLKIMVDNGV
+338 DNGV

-360 FRSLALEL
+360 FRSLSLEL

-393 KSKPS
+393 KSKSS
-398 NLKEKLKEY
+398 NLKEKLVEY

-413 LGIQPLLE
+413 LGIKPLLE
-421 ELTKKYFL
+421 DLIKKYFL

>member
-1 MEKENILSELRKNI
+1 MEKENILFELIKNI
-15 QEDKF
+15 QDDKL
-20 IKIVFSDRQNGEFN
+20 IKIVFSDRKSGDFN
-34 KIIIKSLSLKNG
+34 KVIIKPIILKSV

-56 NKAFHKNIELDHFQ
+56 NKAFHKNIDLNNLQEL
-70 EIEDILKGYMENFK
+70 EDNLKEYIDNFK
-84 QILLQIENL
+84 QILLQIEGT

-98 KKKESFT
+98 RKKENFSR
-105 KKINKNN
+105 KEKESN
-112 LIKNYIEHNKKKQY
+112 LIKTSNEHNKKKQY

-140 GLMSTEGKIL
+140 GLMSVEGKIL
-150 KSSYNKFRQINKYLE
+150 KSSFNKFKQINKYLE

-174 KSKKLI
+174 KAKKLI
-180 DNHINVLDFG
+180 TNHINVLDFG

-204 KHYRKDLSFSIV
+204 KNYRKDLTFSIV

-229 KLAQKLNYENLEF
+229 KLAKKLNYENLEF
-242 LNGNIKDYDRAKE
+242 LNGNIKDYDKSKE

-269 DYSLEKALSLNAKA
+269 DYSLEKALSLDAKA

-310 KIMVDNGVVLDK
+310 KIM
-322 FATLATDSFR
+322 A
-332 SSEFYN
+332 
-338 TLKIMVDNGV
+338 DNGV

-360 FRSLALEL
+360 FRSLSLEL

-393 KSKPS
+393 KSKSS
-398 NLKEKLKEY
+398 NLKEKLTEY

-413 LGIQPLLE
+413 LGIKPLLE
-421 ELTKKYFL
+421 DLIKKYFS

>member
-1 MEKENILSELRKNI
+1 MEKENMLSELKKYI
-15 QEDKF
+15 QEEKF
-20 IKIVFSDRQNGEFN
+20 IKIVFSDKKDGNFS
-34 KIIIKSLSLKNG
+34 KIIIKPLSLKTG

-56 NKAFHKNIELDHFQ
+56 NKAFHKNIELNNLQ
-70 EIEDILKGYMENFK
+70 EIENTLKEYIENFK

-93 DISFI
+93 DISFM
-98 KKKESFT
+98 KKKERFI
-105 KKINKNN
+105 KKENKNN
-112 LIKNYIEHNKKKQY
+112 LIKNSNEHNKKKQY

-140 GLMSTEGKIL
+140 GLMSAEGKIL
-150 KSSYNKFRQINKYLE
+150 KSSYNKFKQINKYLE

-180 DNHINVLDFG
+180 DNHINILDFG

-242 LNGNIKDYDRAKE
+242 LNGNIKDYDKSKE

-269 DYSLEKALSLNAKA
+269 DYSLEKALSLSAKA
-283 ILAVP
+283 ILAVQ

-296 KIQKNKNSEFYNTL
+296 KIQKSKNSDFYNTL
-310 KIMVDNGVVLDK
+310 KIML
-322 FATLATDSFR
+322 
-332 SSEFYN
+332 
-338 TLKIMVDNGV
+338 DNGV

-360 FRSLALEL
+360 FRSLTLEL

-374 MIEFIDM
+374 MIEFIDT
-381 EHTPKNILIKAI
+381 EHTPKNILIRAI
-393 KSKPS
+393 KSKSS

-407 NKLKEF
+407 NRLKEF

-421 ELTKKYFL
+421 DLTKKYFL

>member
-1 MEKENILSELRKNI
+1 MEKENILFEFNKNI
-15 QEDKF
+15 QEDKL
-20 IKIVFSDRQNGEFN
+20 IKIVFSDRQDGDFN
-34 KIIIKSLSLKNG
+34 KIIIKPIILKSS

-56 NKAFHKNIELDHFQ
+56 NKAFHKNIDLNNFQ
-70 EIEDILKGYMENFK
+70 ELEDILKEHIENFK
-84 QILLQIENL
+84 QILLQIEGL

-98 KKKESFT
+98 RKKENFIR
-105 KKINKNN
+105 KENKNN
-112 LIKNYIEHNKKKQY
+112 LIKNSNEHNKKKKY

-131 DKIDFLIEL
+131 EKIDFLIEL
-140 GLMSTEGKIL
+140 GLMSVEGKIL
-150 KSSYNKFRQINKYLE
+150 KSSYNKFKQINKYLE
-165 FIDDVIEEL
+165 FINDVIVEL
-174 KSKKLI
+174 KSKNLI
-180 DNHINVLDFG
+180 NNHINILDFG

-204 KHYRKDLSFSIV
+204 KNYRKDLSFSIV

-229 KLAQKLNYENLEF
+229 KLAKKLNYESLEF
-242 LNGNIKDYDRAKE
+242 LNGDIKDYDRAKE

-296 KIQKNKNSEFYNTL
+296 KIQKNKDSEFHNTL
-310 KIMVDNGVVLDK
+310 KIM
-322 FATLATDSFR
+322 T
-332 SSEFYN
+332 
-338 TLKIMVDNGV
+338 DNGV

-360 FRSLALEL
+360 FRSLSLEL

-393 KSKPS
+393 KSKSS
-398 NLKEKLKEY
+398 NLKKS
-407 NKLKEF
+407 
-413 LGIQPLLE
+413 
-421 ELTKKYFL
+421 
-429 IDTNTE
+429 
-435 IPYN
+435 